1 MPFQRILTKKKS
13 THVAEQILQ
22 AIMSGQYRVGDRLP
36 PERVLAEEM
45 GVSRPSVREALSAL
59 QIVGVVT
66 SRVGDGT
73 YVRSAADTAEAL
85 QVMALLEESPSLVDV
100 LEARRALEVG
110 VVHHMVRQGTPQ
122 GLRRL
127 RQALTAMEE
136 AAKAAD
142 YDAFSLANLEFH
154 LALVAASG
162 NPLIEQTVRPL
173 LEIMRQELAVELRR
187 KFYEERADA
196 FTRAYELHE
205 AIVRAVEA
213 RDPTAAVAAMEEHF
227 SVIEEALRE

>member
-1 MPFQRILTKKKS
+1 VPFQRILTKKKS

-100 LEARRALEVG
+100 LEARQALEVG
-110 VVHHMVRQGTPQ
+110 VVHHIVRQGAPQ
-122 GLRRL
+122 GLGRL
-127 RQALTAMEE
+127 RQALGAMEQ
-136 AAKAAD
+136 AAQAAD

-162 NPLIEQTVRPL
+162 NPLIEQTIRPL
-173 LEIMRQELAVELRR
+173 LEVMRQELALELRR
-187 KFYEERADA
+187 KFYQERADA
-196 FTRAYELHE
+196 FARAYQLHE

-213 RDPTAAVAAMEEHF
+213 RDLVAAVAAMERHF